1 MKQARGQARR
11 RHRGGASRRLPRR
24 QRAQT
29 SPPGVTGPQG
39 RPSQWPRGPAR
50 RARAPGPGPRPAPA
64 APPAADREGLQ
75 LPAALA
81 APAGSCSPL
90 SLATSLPRVGGGACG
105 PARSPRSAFLLR
117 AREEEGGAR
126 WLRGGLDWP
135 RGGAGGE
142 EAGRG
147 RGGGGAFP
155 SPPRRR
161 EGAAAAGCEAAMR
174 YGRGGAA
181 GGSGAREAGA
191 VGRVTGRGG
200 PAGRQAGSW
209 GGGPE
214 AVGPAVGAG
223 AGEVGVG
230 GRGAGRGS
238 PGRAA
243 EVGCAGRAG
252 GFAGGAAGDGGGG
265 LRKARSV
272 EQVHTWGDGAG
283 ELGGTPCCGV
293 ALEAEGD
300 GNNLGVGSGKAG
312 PALGWRGRGGGW
324 PGAA

>member
-1 MKQARGQARR
+1 MQADACPAGSGHRPHRRGSPAL
-11 RHRGGASRRLPRR
+11 RGGPRSGR
-24 QRAQT
+24 GA
-29 SPPGVTGPQG
+29 PPAAPGP
-39 RPSQWPRGPAR
+39 
-50 RARAPGPGPRPAPA
+50 RAPGPGPPRQRHPRRTGRDYNSQQPSRHLPAAVALSHWLPVSLESGEERV
-64 APPAADREGLQ
+64 APPA
-75 LPAALA
+75 LPAPRSYCGRGRRRAVRDGCGGGSIGRGA
-81 APAGSCSPL
+81 VPAG
-90 SLATSLPRVGGGACG
+90 R
-105 PARSPRSAFLLR
+105 R
-117 AREEEGGAR
+117 
-126 WLRGGLDWP
+126 
-135 RGGAGGE
+135 
-142 EAGRG
+142 